1 MGPSHGFHTPAGQ
14 WVSAGLPHQPAQTC
28 DFLPSSRQRRQES
41 RLENRG
47 APSSLYH
54 LDLALTGA
62 KFNRRCRL
70 ACDLHHDGMAPRQQ
84 STFTVVPNPLGMQ
97 GLLSR
102 PTGTGPQSKPP
113 MTSKQAQQLH
123 RKATKG
129 PRLSKAELRRIE
141 LEEQARIRKEIEK
154 EKQSFKARAARE
166 KKKAKEQQVQ
176 ENKRKKGLPLVDVR
190 PSQDTIARFVRK
202 STPLDK
208 KRDSVA
214 AQLETVREEEDGP
227 DKENQPPPEK
237 RQCVQATSVEPDL
250 GGAIEGSKISVE
262 KGKGTSAER
271 PASQRPCDQLSKP
284 SQKNVEVAEPV
295 PGSPVVIP
303 PPQVPPLPLVVPKS
317 QSQSRSL
324 QPHVPTSQ
332 KPLVIPVVSTPS
344 SRGSAK
350 LVPPSSKPRSEPQP
364 PVQSLLSAPPAQAT
378 LPPPARASGASISNR
393 GTPRPAGKGPAVFL
407 TPILPAAVP
416 KSATPSSVFKP
427 ARPAVTYPA
436 PAFRP
441 PPMARTGTPSFELQK
456 PRFLPRHL
464 GPTAVRRPPALVPTG
479 KEQQQKVTGKGGL
492 EAEAPPTSTQA
503 FLATYI
509 DEILPTTSQ
518 LVRELEEPT
527 STTPMA
533 PKPVPSKPTVLKP
546 AMPKPVMSEP
556 AIPKPAVLKP
566 ATPRAMVSES
576 AVPKLALR
584 RLARPPLA
592 PPAKPLAPPPRP
604 WAQQQWVPAYPNP
617 PKLSTDIFTAFIS
630 TQDCVLSSQ
639 DLEEITETPPK
650 TARKVS
656 NKRAGHYSQF
666 ISTPLT
672 GVLSAKP
679 TVSHATG
686 RQLKGT
692 NTITKQ
698 PQGGSSIKPPRR
710 GHAQDVPS
718 GHGPK
723 ITAPSTTSAPI
734 HARAPNAHGD
744 PVIDF
749 SGLDFI
755 GSAVDDLCNED
766 YDF

>member
-1 MGPSHGFHTPAGQ
+1 M
-14 WVSAGLPHQPAQTC
+14 
-28 DFLPSSRQRRQES
+28 
-41 RLENRG
+41 
-47 APSSLYH
+47 
-54 LDLALTGA
+54 
-62 KFNRRCRL
+62 
-70 ACDLHHDGMAPRQQ
+70 
-84 STFTVVPNPLGMQ
+84 
-97 GLLSR
+97 
-102 PTGTGPQSKPP
+102 
-113 MTSKQAQQLH
+113 
-123 RKATKG
+123 
-129 PRLSKAELRRIE
+129 
-141 LEEQARIRKEIEK
+141 
-154 EKQSFKARAARE
+154 
-166 KKKAKEQQVQ
+166 Q

-214 AQLETVREEEDGP
+214 AQLGTVREEEDGP

-237 RQCVQATSVEPDL
+237 RQCVRATSVEPDL
-250 GGAIEGSKISVE
+250 GGAIEGSKISGE
-262 KGKGTSAER
+262 KGKETSAER
-271 PASQRPCDQLSKP
+271 PTSQRPHDQP
-284 SQKNVEVAEPV
+284 SRPLQKNGEVAELV
-295 PGSPVVIP
+295 VGSPVVIP
-303 PPQVPPLPLVVPKS
+303 PPQVPPLPLVVSKS

-332 KPLVIPVVSTPS
+332 RPLVTPVASTPS
-344 SRGSAK
+344 ARDSAK

-364 PVQSLLSAPPAQAT
+364 SARPPLSAPPTQAT
-378 LPPPARASGASISNR
+378 VPPSARASGASISNP
-393 GTPRPAGKGPAVFL
+393 GTPKPAGRGPAVFL
-407 TPILPAAVP
+407 TPALPAAAP
-416 KSATPSSVFKP
+416 KSATPGSALKP

-441 PPMARTGTPSFELQK
+441 PPTARTGTPGFELQK

-464 GPTAVRRPPALVPTG
+464 GPTAVRRPPAFVPTG
-479 KEQQQKVTGKGGL
+479 KEKQQKVAGKGVL
-492 EAEAPPTSTQA
+492 EEAPPTSTQA

-509 DEILPTTSQ
+509 DEILPTASQ
-518 LVRELEEPT
+518 LVRELEEPI
-527 STTPMA
+527 STTPVA
-533 PKPVPSKPTVLKP
+533 PKPATSKPTV
-546 AMPKPVMSEP
+546 PKPVMPRP
-556 AIPKPAVLKP
+556 AMSKPATPKPAVLKP
-566 ATPRAMVSES
+566 ATPRAMVPES
-576 AVPKLALR
+576 AAPKLTLR
-584 RLARPPLA
+584 RPARPPLA

-604 WAQQQWVPAYPNP
+604 RAHRQSIPAHPNP

-666 ISTPLT
+666 ISSPLT

-679 TVSHATG
+679 TVSHATSG
-686 RQLKGT
+686 QLKGT

-698 PQGGSSIKPPRR
+698 PRGESSIKPPRR
-710 GHAQDVPS
+710 ASAQDIPS
-718 GHGPK
+718 GYAPK
-723 ITAPSTTSAPI
+723 ITAPLTTSAPN
-734 HARAPNAHGD
+734 HTRVSSAHGD